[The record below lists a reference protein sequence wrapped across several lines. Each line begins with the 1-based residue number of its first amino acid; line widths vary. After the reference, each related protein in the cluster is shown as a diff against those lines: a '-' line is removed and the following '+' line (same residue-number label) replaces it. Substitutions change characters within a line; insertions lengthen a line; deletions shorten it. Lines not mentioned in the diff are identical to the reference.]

1 MSSII
6 PGRRVKELHKDLL
19 SLHKQSYLQNTENI
33 PNYYGYRV
41 EVFTKNSYNS
51 MAISIKETLAHLS
64 IKQFV
69 HREVTP
75 KKETD
80 INMLECIQE
89 FIQLKELHWACITD
103 KFFYD

>member
-1 MSSII
+1 MPNII
-6 PGRRVKELHKDLL
+6 ADRGVKDLL
-19 SLHKQSYLQNTENI
+19 FLHKQSYLQDIENI
-33 PNYYGYRV
+33 PNYYGYHV

-51 MAISIKETLAHLS
+51 MAISIKETLSRLS
-64 IKQFV
+64 IEQFV
-69 HREVTP
+69 RRRAMP

-89 FIQLKELHWACITD
+89 FFQLKEIHLAYITD